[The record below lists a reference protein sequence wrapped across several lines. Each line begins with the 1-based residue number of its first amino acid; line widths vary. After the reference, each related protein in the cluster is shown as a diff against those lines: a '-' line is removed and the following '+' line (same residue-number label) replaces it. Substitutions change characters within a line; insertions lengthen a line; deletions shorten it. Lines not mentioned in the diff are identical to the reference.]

1 MTRAWLP
8 GLLGLMLLA
17 GGSAFGADQPTTTN
31 KTTKDKAETTKTET
45 KRAGKHKHTANKPV
59 APEGATTAA
68 MSAGQSKQAQKSHL
82 PAHFAKLNMTP
93 EQHQKALAVMDRYA
107 GQIKQLESKIHE
119 LRAKRDGEL
128 AALLSDTQKKS
139 LAEAKTNSQKARV
152 EKKVAAGKTMAVSGN
167 GFHID
172 PKELKALHD
181 QAEKNLG
188 IISGHPG
195 AEPAAVAKKVKHG
208 KTKSDESK
216 KEQAKK
222 PASTEK
228 TQPETT
234 QPEKK

>member
-31 KTTKDKAETTKTET
+31 KAETKTET
-45 KRAGKHKHTANKPV
+45 KKAVKHKHTANKPV

-68 MSAGQSKQAQKSHL
+68 MSAGQSKQAQKTHL
-82 PAHFAKLNMTP
+82 PAHFAKLSMTP

-107 GQIKQLESKIHE
+107 SQIKLLESQIHD

-128 AALLSDTQKKS
+128 TALLSDTQKKT
-139 LAEAKTNSQKARV
+139 LAEAKTNSKKASA
-152 EKKVAAGKTMAVSGN
+152 EKKVAAGKTMAVTGH
-167 GFHID
+167 GFQFD

-181 QAEKNLG
+181 QAEQNLAIRNG
-188 IISGHPG
+188 RPAG
-195 AEPAAVAKKVKHG
+195 EPAAIVKKAKHG
-208 KTKSDESK
+208 KAKSDESK
-216 KEQAKK
+216 DQTKK
-222 PASTEK
+222 PASTEKTPAEK